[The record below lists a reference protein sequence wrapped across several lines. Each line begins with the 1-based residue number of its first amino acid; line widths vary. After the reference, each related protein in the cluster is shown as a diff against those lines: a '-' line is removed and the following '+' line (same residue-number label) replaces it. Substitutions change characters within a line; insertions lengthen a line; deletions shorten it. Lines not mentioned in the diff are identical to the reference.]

1 MLDPVGAFDAIRD
14 DFLLYLKTAF
24 GTRFA
29 DIEDD
34 RATLLEQPGALSQE
48 LWLETLPTYL
58 SSGKTIDELDA
69 ADLPGLDEPQRK
81 AFAEFARLGL
91 FPSGRQLHTHQKRM
105 LTDAL
110 ERKHC
115 VVTAGTGSGKTESF
129 LLPLMASLTR
139 ELGSWPKPDAAPPK
153 LNNWWNDHAYLA
165 ECKADKKSPR
175 IPQRRHETRPAAV
188 RAMILYPMNALVE
201 DQLTRLR
208 LALDSDVVRTWFD
221 THAQGNCI
229 TFGRY
234 NGETPVPGNESN
246 GGKLD
251 QARIE
256 RLAEALRQMDIS
268 SEAASAKAYDLQEEA
283 KYLLGQG
290 QQKKA
295 SDLIAKARE
304 LVAFFPRL
312 DGAEMRSRWDMQE
325 TPPDILISNFSML
338 GIMLMRGTDAP
349 IFDTTRL
356 WLQADPSNV
365 FHLIIDELHLYRGTA
380 GAEVAYLVRLLL
392 NRLGL
397 SPTHPQLQILASSAS
412 LPEDNPESDRFLEQ
426 FFGTPDV
433 KIIPGRLTSSPQN
446 PSGFLTPEPFV
457 NFDGTAENAL
467 DLVGPPLEFNARL
480 RNACTRPAP
489 LSKFARSL
497 FGEEPSEARA
507 LQAARGVLK
516 ARGLLTDVPNLPS
529 FRLHAFFRNVEGLWA
544 STRGKGDRPVGQLF
558 SNPQITDD
566 AGHRI
571 LELLRCDQCGTVFFG
586 GSRLALGN
594 GGFEMLAT
602 DPDIEHIPDRQ
613 ASRLVTNRRYPDYA
627 VFWPQSNQLKHED
640 VKSWGIPSIPVAIL
654 RMDWKK
660 ASLSTR
666 TGEVSLTHERA
677 EDEPDLWIV
686 GYVFDVNNSS
696 AFEKLGALPG
706 VCPACAADYT
716 RRPLLSPVRAF
727 RTGFSKVSE
736 VLTGELFQQL
746 PIADRK
752 LVVFSD
758 SREDAAQIAN
768 GVERNHYRTLIR
780 ELAADELTSLAIGE
794 PALLHVIET
803 GRESSEAAE
812 YERRSPNARKAL
824 ENDAQLAGAS
834 SSLDMQAAVRRA
846 LEDLSRAARQRLD
859 EIKTRGQNRV
869 VPIRKLLP
877 QIGQDCGPLV
887 RHLLE
892 MGVNPAGN
900 DLDVQELFWDGR
912 WHRWTE
918 LFDMSAFQWQENLP
932 KDAERATTKIGQGLV
947 EALCELFFARQYFN
961 FEAMGLGW
969 LQLTLTDAQWEKHTS
984 AIGIQRVQ
992 LEQMCAALIRM
1003 LGYRYRHEASNY
1015 PQDDWPMYNIAQKS
1029 IKEYFR
1035 AAVSKLGLPEARIGN
1050 AVWDVFG
1057 EAGQPNGKLSVRLL
1071 QAHVSIASS
1080 PVWQCRTCR
1089 QVHLH
1094 PAMGVCTNCA
1104 ASLPPEPQTTC
1115 GAIWDNNQLSYNVA
1129 RHRAP
1134 IRLHCEELTA
1144 QTDNQPERQR
1154 FFRDVFLDIPNQS
1167 RKTVPVVDAIDVLSV
1182 TTTMEVGVDIGNLQ
1196 AVMLA
1201 NMPPMRFNYQQRV
1214 GRAGRRGQ
1222 PFAVVLTLC
1231 RGRSHDEYYFRVPEK
1246 IIADSPR
1253 VPFLTMK
1260 QERIQKRMLAKECL
1274 KRAFQSAGVTAADGP
1289 SKPPDT
1295 HGEFGRVSDWPIHRP
1310 KVTEW
1315 LNNAVSEQNEVMTAL
1330 LGGPDPALRLWLAE
1344 GLPKVIDAAVEQSRL
1359 PGVGLAERLAE
1370 AAILPMYGMPTR
1382 TRALY
1387 HGLGIRGETE
1397 EIDRDLELAITE
1409 FAPGAQ
1415 KTKDKVVYTSI
1426 GFTAPLIYTGGW
1438 RPSSEDPLP
1447 IRYWLIKCED
1457 CGTVETCNIKPL
1469 AGGCRECGKECQPIQ
1484 IVTPAAFRT
1493 HLGQG
1498 DDAKEDGVYSRAS
1511 PALFEDIGESVPR
1524 NEGNAELKFSDDAR
1538 VWRVNDNGGDLFI
1551 GNIGQPNMPNAKH
1564 RDLPGQWIVQ
1574 KDAKPNGNPME
1585 SLALAAGKTTEVL
1598 RITPISVPQGLT
1610 LDPGAQK
1617 SAVKGAL
1624 YSAAFLLRRV
1634 FSERMDIDPDE
1645 IEVANILRLK
1655 QDGASRKGQIILNDR
1670 LPNGAGFVARLS
1682 HQFADVLESICNPTE
1697 GTYAASILGDAHRH
1711 CDMACPAC
1719 LNSYGNMAYHGLTDW
1734 RLAFSVLRLLFDEKY
1749 RAGLDGNFLLP
1760 ELVGW
1765 PALATRLRDTF
1776 CETFCADAGGQSTT
1790 LGGLPAVSLPQMTL
1804 LVTHPLWDAHSPQG
1818 ILADAAAQADT
1829 PIRVLDTFNLLRR
1842 PAWCHQNLEQMV

>member
-24 GTRFA
+24 GTRFEE
-29 DIEDD
+29 IERE

-69 ADLPGLDEPQRK
+69 ADLPGLNQSQRK

-91 FPSGRQLHTHQKRM
+91 FPPERQLHTHQKRM

-110 ERKHC
+110 ARKHC

-129 LLPLMASLTR
+129 LLPLMASLIR
-139 ELGSWPKPDAAPPK
+139 ELSHWSKPDAAPPK
-153 LNNWWNDHAYLA
+153 LNDWWKDDAYLA
-165 ECKADKKSPR
+165 QCKADKKNPR

-208 LALDSDVVRTWFD
+208 LALDSDLVRTWFD
-221 THAQGNCI
+221 TYAQGNRI

-246 GGKLD
+246 GVKLD
-251 QARIE
+251 QVRIE
-256 RLAEALRQMDIS
+256 RLTEALRQMGIS
-268 SEAASAKAYDLQEEA
+268 SEAAFAEAQDLQYKAKHLLEE
-283 KYLLGQG
+283 G
-290 QQKKA
+290 QQKEA

-304 LVAFFPRL
+304 IVAFFPRL

-349 IFDTTRL
+349 IFNTTRL
-356 WLQADPSNV
+356 WLQSDPSNV
-365 FHLIIDELHLYRGTA
+365 FHLTIDELHLYRGTA

-397 SPTHPQLQILASSAS
+397 SPMHPQLQILASSAS
-412 LPEDNPESDRFLEQ
+412 LPEDNLESNRFLEQ
-426 FFGTPDV
+426 FFGTPNV
-433 KIIPGRLTSSPQN
+433 EIIPGKLTSLPRN
-446 PSGFLTPEPFV
+446 PLGFLTPEPFV
-457 NFDGTAENAL
+457 DFDGTADNAL
-467 DLVGPPLEFNARL
+467 GLVGSALEFNSRL
-480 RNACTRPAP
+480 RNACIRPVP

-497 FGEEPSEARA
+497 FGEEPSDEKT
-507 LQAARGVLK
+507 LQAARGILK
-516 ARGLLTDVPNLPS
+516 ARGLLTDIPNLPS

-544 STRGKGDRPVGQLF
+544 STRGKGDRPVGRLF
-558 SNPQITDD
+558 SNPQITDEL
-566 AGHRI
+566 GHRI

-586 GSRLALGN
+586 GSRLILEN

-613 ASRLVTNRRYPDYA
+613 ASRLVTNRRYSEYA
-627 VFWPQSNQLKHED
+627 VFWPQSSQIKHED
-640 VKSWGIPSIPVAIL
+640 VRSWKIPTTNL
-654 RMDWKK
+654 RADWKA

-666 TGEVSLTHERA
+666 TGEVTLTHESV
-677 EDEPDLWIV
+677 DDNPDLWTA
-686 GYVFDVNNSS
+686 GYVFHMIDTLASG
-696 AFEKLGALPG
+696 KLAALPG
-706 VCPACAADYT
+706 ICPACAADYT

-736 VLTGELFQQL
+736 VLTGELFHQL
-746 PIADRK
+746 PVADRK

-794 PALLHVIET
+794 PALLSMIET
-803 GRESSEAAE
+803 GLGNNDALE

-824 ENDAQLAGAS
+824 ENDVQLAGAS
-834 SSLDMQAAVRRA
+834 SPPGMPAAVRQVI
-846 LEDLSRAARQRLD
+846 EDSSLAAQQRL
-859 EIKTRGQNRV
+859 EETKTRGQNRV

-900 DLDVQELFWDGR
+900 DLDVQELRWDGR

-918 LFDMSAFQWQENLP
+918 LFDMATFQWQGNLP
-932 KDAERATTKIGQGLV
+932 KDAEWATTRIGQHLV

-969 LQLTLTDAQWEKHTS
+969 LQLTLADAQWEQHAS
-984 AIGIQRVQ
+984 VIGITRAQ
-992 LEQMCAALIRM
+992 LEQICAALIRM
-1003 LGYRYRHEASNY
+1003 LGYRYRHEASTY
-1015 PQDDWPMYNIAQKS
+1015 PQDDWPMFSNAPASLRKYFAAAALARNIPVA
-1029 IKEYFR
+1029 E
-1035 AAVSKLGLPEARIGN
+1035 LGN

-1057 EAGQPNGKLSVRLL
+1057 AASQPNGTLSVRLL
-1071 QAHVSIASS
+1071 RAHVCTAASQ
-1080 PVWQCRTCR
+1080 VWQCQICR
-1089 QVHLH
+1089 QIHLH
-1094 PAMGVCTNCA
+1094 PAMGICTNCT
-1104 ASLPPEPQTTC
+1104 ASLPPQSGTTC
-1115 GAIWDNNQLSYNVA
+1115 GAIWNNNQLSYNVA

-1154 FFRDVFLDIPNQS
+1154 FFRDIFLDIPNQP

-1201 NMPPMRFNYQQRV
+1201 NMPPKRFNYQQRV

-1246 IIADSPR
+1246 IIADAPP

-1274 KRAFQSAGVTAADGP
+1274 RRAFLSAGLTAAQNL
-1289 SKPPDT
+1289 SKSPDT
-1295 HGEFGRVSDWPIHRP
+1295 HGEFGCVTDWPTHRP

-1315 LNNAVSEQNEVMTAL
+1315 LNSAVSEQDEVMTAL
-1330 LGGPDPALRLWLAE
+1330 VGEPNSALRLWLVE
-1344 GLPKVIDAAVEQSRL
+1344 GLPKVIDAAVKQKCL
-1359 PGVGLAERLAE
+1359 PGIGLAERLAE
-1370 AAILPMYGMPTR
+1370 AAVLPMYGMPTR

-1387 HGLGIRGETE
+1387 HGLGSRGETQ

-1409 FAPGAQ
+1409 FAPGSQ
-1415 KTKDKVVYTSI
+1415 KTKDKVVYTAI
-1426 GFTAPLIYTGGW
+1426 GFTAPLMYSGGW
-1438 RPSSEDPLP
+1438 RPADVNPLS
-1447 IRYWLIKCED
+1447 IRHWLIQCDE
-1457 CGTVETCNIKPL
+1457 CGTVQSGEAKPL
-1469 AGGCRECGKECQPIQ
+1469 IAECQECGKECQPVQ
-1484 IVTPAAFRT
+1484 IVTPSAFRT
-1493 HLGQG
+1493 HLGRG

-1511 PALFEDIGESVPR
+1511 PALFEDIGKSR
-1524 NEGNAELKFSDDAR
+1524 STTLGNAELKFSDEAR
-1538 VWRVNDNGGDLFI
+1538 VWRVNNNGGDLFV
-1551 GNIGQPNMPNAKH
+1551 GNIGEPSSEYAKH
-1564 RDLPGQWIVQ
+1564 PNLPGQWIAQ
-1574 KDAKPNGNPME
+1574 NFAKPNGSPLE

-1598 RITPISVPQGLT
+1598 RITPVSVPSGLT
-1610 LDPGAQK
+1610 FDPGAQK
-1617 SAVKGAL
+1617 GAVKGAL

-1655 QDGASRKGQIILNDR
+1655 QDGSSRKGQIILNDR
-1670 LPNGAGFVARLS
+1670 LPNGAGFVSRLS
-1682 HQFADVLESICNPTE
+1682 DQFADVLDSICNPAE

-1711 CDMACPAC
+1711 CDMACPVC

-1734 RLAFSVLRLLFDEKY
+1734 RLAFSALRLLFDENY

-1760 ELVGW
+1760 ELIGW
-1765 PALATRLRDTF
+1765 SALSTRLCDTF
-1776 CETFCADAGGQSTT
+1776 CETFCADAGGQRLT
-1790 LGGLPAVSLPQMTL
+1790 LGGLPAISLPQMTI

-1818 ILADAAAQADT
+1818 ILADAAAQSDM
-1829 PIRVLDTFNLLRR
+1829 PVRVLDTFNLLRR
-1842 PAWCHQNLEQMV
+1842 PAWCHQNLEQMA